1 MATDASS
8 LLGSPQIAGV
18 RVAAVG
24 VARASARTMGGVAGG
39 VLGDVLGGKI
49 VGVDAIP
56 AQTPQFGRLGFLA
69 LTQTELALT
78 TMKGSMIPKPF
89 KVVARVPRSEV
100 ISAELGTGVVAPLTI
115 RFAGG
120 KIWQVE
126 VSKLV
131 QKDARAL
138 ADALHGTATGVA
150 QAD

>member
-24 VARASARTMGGVAGG
+24 VAKASARTTGGVAGG

-56 AQTPQFGRLGFLA
+56 AQTPRFGRVGFLA

-78 TMKGSMIPKPF
+78 NMKGSMIPKPF
-89 KVVARVPRSEV
+89 EVVARIPRSEV
-100 ISAELGTGVVAPLTI
+100 TSAEIGTGIVAPLTI

-120 KIWQVE
+120 EIWQFE

-138 ADALHGTATGVA
+138 ADALRGTPAGV
-150 QAD
+150 

>member
-1 MATDASS
+1 MMATDASS

-24 VARASARTMGGVAGG
+24 VAKASARTTGGVAGG

-56 AQTPQFGRLGFLA
+56 AQTPRFGRVGFLA

-78 TMKGSMIPKPF
+78 NMKGSMIPKPF
-89 KVVARVPRSEV
+89 EVVARIPRNEV

-120 KIWQVE
+120 ETWQFE
-126 VSKLV
+126 ISKLV

-138 ADALHGTATGVA
+138 ADALRGTPGGV
-150 QAD
+150 

>member
-1 MATDASS
+1 
-8 LLGSPQIAGV
+8 
-18 RVAAVG
+18 
-24 VARASARTMGGVAGG
+24 
-39 VLGDVLGGKI
+39 
-49 VGVDAIP
+49 
-56 AQTPQFGRLGFLA
+56 
-69 LTQTELALT
+69 
-78 TMKGSMIPKPF
+78 
-89 KVVARVPRSEV
+89 V